1 MRRFAVSLGRIRAR
15 LQPCRSNTRIS
26 GFSPCE
32 SPKFQGLKPKRYVH
46 GTARL
51 KSCPDTKPYL
61 SCELLHQDTS
71 AGISGFTLLEMMVA
85 TLIMGIAVA
94 GLMSGIAGATRN
106 AARLTA
112 YDRAVQLAQSRMNA
126 LLVDESLPRDG
137 VVSGPFDPNQS
148 GGLDAGWAARLTAFE
163 VPPNPVP
170 GDLALDR
177 IELEVWWMS
186 GQLRRTFTLD
196 AYRERTLKPTDL
208 APAAA
213 Q

>member
-1 MRRFAVSLGRIRAR
+1 VRVCEESRRFGAGQLACGARVIALPNTLLDKAVGPASRPVETGQEACPTSSAR
-15 LQPCRSNTRIS
+15 
-26 GFSPCE
+26 
-32 SPKFQGLKPKRYVH
+32 
-46 GTARL
+46 
-51 KSCPDTKPYL
+51 
-61 SCELLHQDTS
+61 
-71 AGISGFTLLEMMVA
+71 GFTLLEMMVA

-112 YDRAVQLAQSRMNA
+112 YDRAVQLARSRMNA
-126 LLVDESLPRDG
+126 LLLDESLPRDV
-137 VVSGPFDPNQS
+137 VVSGPFDPNQA
-148 GGLDAGWAARLTAFE
+148 GGLDAGWRARLTAFE
-163 VPPNPVP
+163 IPDNPAP

-196 AYRERTLKPTDL
+196 AYRERTLKATDL
-208 APAAA
+208 APAAG